1 MSQKLDNATFCS
13 VILFADNLAIKYF
26 LLERERERERERD
39 RRKYELYTVRKPYSK

>member
-26 LLERERERERERD
+26 LSERERE

>member
-26 LLERERERERERD
+26 LLERERERER
-39 RRKYELYTVRKPYSK
+39 RKYELYTVRKPYSK

>member
-26 LLERERERERERD
+26 LLERER
-39 RRKYELYTVRKPYSK
+39 RKYELYTVRKPYSK

>member
-26 LLERERERERERD
+26 LLERERER
-39 RRKYELYTVRKPYSK
+39 RKYELYTVRKPYSK